1 MFDTLSQSLQKVFR
15 DLRGYG
21 KLSESNIRDALRE
34 VRLALLEADVDFGVA
49 RDFIARVREACLGE
63 AVLDSLTPGQQVI
76 KRIHDELSTLLGQ
89 ARKDMNL
96 SARPASVLLLGLQG
110 AGKTTTAAKLARHW
124 REAGR
129 RVLLAACDL
138 KRPAAVEQLRLL
150 AEQEGADFQGPE
162 PGDTVVSAARRA
174 WRRAQDQDIPIVVFD
189 SAGRL
194 QIDEELVK
202 ELRELKDAVRA
213 QNSILVLDAAIG
225 QESVHV
231 AEAFHRDIGLTGLI
245 LTKLDGDA
253 RGGAALSVHAVTR
266 VPILWIGVGEKPAD
280 LQPFHPER
288 MASRILGMGD
298 IVSLVEK
305 AQAAIDVKEAEQMG
319 ETLRKGRFTLEDFLQ
334 QLRQMKKLGPLE
346 NLLEMLPG
354 AGQLPPALRNGLAG
368 GRASGEMKKTEAILL
383 SMTRKERRN
392 PDLLNA
398 SRRRRIA
405 RGSGTAVSDVNSMI
419 RSFDQMR
426 DMMKKMRKGRKS
438 GGMPRFPM

>member
-1 MFDTLSQSLQKVFR
+1 MFDSLSQSLQKVFR

-21 KLSESNIRDALRE
+21 KLSESNVRDTLRD

-49 RDFIARVREACLGE
+49 RDFIARVRDACLGE
-63 AVLDSLTPGQQVI
+63 TVLDSLTPGQQVI
-76 KRIHDELSTLLGQ
+76 KRIHDELVALLGQ

-124 REAGR
+124 RNDGR

-138 KRPAAVEQLRLL
+138 KRPAAVEQLRVL
-150 AEQEGADFQGPE
+150 AEREGAVFQAPE
-162 PGDTVVSAARRA
+162 PGDTVVEAGLRA
-174 WRRAQDQDIPIVVFD
+174 WRRAKAEDIPIVVFD

-194 QIDEELVK
+194 QIDEELVR
-202 ELRELKDAVRA
+202 ELRELKDAVQA
-213 QNSILVLDAAIG
+213 QNTILVLDAAIG

-231 AEAFHRDIGLTGLI
+231 AESFHRDIGLTGLI

-266 VPILWIGVGEKPAD
+266 VPILWVGVGEKPED
-280 LQPFHPER
+280 LQPFHPDR

-305 AQAAIDVKEAEQMG
+305 AQTALDQKDAERME
-319 ETLRKGRFTLEDFLQ
+319 ETFRKGRFTLEDFLQ
-334 QLRQMKKLGPLE
+334 QMRQMKKLGPLE
-346 NLLEMLPG
+346 NILEMLPG
-354 AGQLPPALRNGLAG
+354 VGQMPAEVRRGL
-368 GRASGEMKKTEAILL
+368 SGTDANKGMKKTEAILL
-383 SMTRKERRN
+383 SMTKKERRN

-405 RGSGTAVSDVNSMI
+405 RGSGTAVSDVNDVI
-419 RSFDQMR
+419 RQFDQMQR
-426 DMMKKMRKGRKS
+426 MMKQMRKGRKS
-438 GGMPRFPM
+438 PMFNRPPR